1 LTHDACIS
9 VQSVDPPIAGGCS
22 TQAGRTVRSNFLK
35 LDIYRH
41 LLEFNAGYD
50 QVIRSLAA
58 LRKHRAFQADELDR
72 FSALSK
78 EARAATNSYLV
89 TAIETVETHEAG
101 RRFSKRLA
109 QERSDEQGN

>member
-1 LTHDACIS
+1 
-9 VQSVDPPIAGGCS
+9 
-22 TQAGRTVRSNFLK
+22 LK

-58 LRKHRAFQADELDR
+58 LGKHRAFQSGELAR

-78 EARAATNSYLV
+78 EARAATNSFLV
-89 TAIETVETHEAG
+89 AAIETIETSEAG
-101 RRFSKRLA
+101 RRFSQRLA